1 MEFNNFIGYL
11 TFPSGKVLVSDP
23 CYVKKEGKGID
34 ENQIGRQ
41 SVSFWTLKVKEA
53 DLWQATMV
61 VTDET
66 GGWGMRVMKLRVAVQ
81 GWDDFSS
88 EGSRYYSGAYG
99 AERLKQH
106 VATVHNDAGMIMIAD
121 REALNSWG
129 NDEYV
134 SPLRAY
140 ADMMNY
146 SGACY
151 AASDFGGLIGATD
164 PYERNSLAVVSSSGY
179 GDGQYGV
186 NVWLDSDNDIVAI
199 EVDYGDDGDD
209 GDGEDEDEDEDDA

>member
-1 MEFNNFIGYL
+1 MEYNNFIGYL

-23 CYVKKEGKGID
+23 CYVKKGGAGID
-34 ENQIGRQ
+34 ENELGRE
-41 SVSFWTLKVKEA
+41 SVSFWTLKVKE
-53 DLWQATMV
+53 DIPWQATMV
-61 VTDET
+61 LNNDS
-66 GGWGMRVMKLRVAVQ
+66 GWGMRVMKLRVAVS
-81 GWDDFSS
+81 GWDDFDSTGYRYSS
-88 EGSRYYSGAYG
+88 DRR
-99 AERLKQH
+99 ERNH

-134 SPLRAY
+134 EPLRAH
-140 ADMMNY
+140 AALMNY

-151 AASDFGGLIGATD
+151 AASDFGGLLGSTD

-179 GDGQYGV
+179 GDGQYDV

-199 EVDYGDDGDD
+199 EVDYDDPE
-209 GDGEDEDEDEDDA
+209 EDEDEDEDDA